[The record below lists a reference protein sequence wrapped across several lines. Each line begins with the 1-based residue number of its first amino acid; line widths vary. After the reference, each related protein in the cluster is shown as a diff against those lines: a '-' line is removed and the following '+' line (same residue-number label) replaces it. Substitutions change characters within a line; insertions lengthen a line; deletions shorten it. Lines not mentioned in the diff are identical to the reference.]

1 MIEKDKGSMHP
12 THFPLVMSAMEREYL
27 ENAFKTHNQIVG
39 GGGGEYLEFGSGG
52 STFLALLHS
61 NMRITSVESDKKW
74 LAHLSEWDMIK
85 QNLSTQ
91 RLSFFHVDIGKTGA
105 WGVPL
110 ELNKRES
117 FPNYSKQIFTHRNDF
132 SMVFVDGRFR
142 VACILA
148 SIIYCK
154 ANTRILVHDFNNRP
168 HYHKVVEFLDF
179 VDTCDTLAEFK
190 IKENID
196 PQRLLAMYDKSRY
209 DYE

>member
-1 MIEKDKGSMHP
+1 
-12 THFPLVMSAMEREYL
+12 MEREYL
-27 ENAFKTHNQIVG
+27 ENAFKTHNQIV

-61 NMRITSVESDKKW
+61 NMRITSVESDKEW

-91 RLSFFHVDIGKTGA
+91 RLSFFHVDIDKTGA

-142 VACILA
+142 AAYILQVLYIVKQIQE
-148 SIIYCK
+148 SWCMILIIAHTITK
-154 ANTRILVHDFNNRP
+154 LWNF
-168 HYHKVVEFLDF
+168 
-179 VDTCDTLAEFK
+179 
-190 IKENID
+190 
-196 PQRLLAMYDKSRY
+196 
-209 DYE
+209 